1 MAREKWAAFQLM
13 EWIEFEPGHS
23 IIERR
28 AVSRCFGYP
37 RTQNTGDCS
46 IPLGDTQNT
55 KTELIRR
62 LGQVTLHQNLI
73 CRGPKIIVCKRNKS
87 IIQS

>member
-1 MAREKWAAFQLM
+1 M

-46 IPLGDTQNT
+46 IPSGDTKNT
-55 KTELIRR
+55 QTELIRR
-62 LGQVTLHQNLI
+62 LGQVTWHQNLI
-73 CRGPKIIVCKRNKS
+73 CRGPKIIACKRHKS